1 MIAPSTRRSPGAPKQ
16 TRFLSQRFQRVEGE
30 KAPSGLRGQYAVVR
44 QGREVLGLVAVDGEL
59 GIWYT
64 PRAEDQA
71 ELRRQGFRYSH
82 HDLLA
87 HLYFDLLAAGAPR
100 PAAATHPPAV
110 AAPLQWAARAT
121 AASQAPASPFEEPTL
136 AYAGAG
142 RSR

>member
-1 MIAPSTRRSPGAPKQ
+1 MIAPNGRRSPSAPKP
-16 TRFLSQRFQRVEGE
+16 TRFLSQRFQRVAGE
-30 KAPSGLRGQYAVVR
+30 KAPPGLRGQYAVVR

-100 PAAATHPPAV
+100 WAAATHPPAV

-121 AASQAPASPFEEPTL
+121 PASPAPAARLEEPTL
-136 AYAGAG
+136 AGAAAG

>member
-1 MIAPSTRRSPGAPKQ
+1 MIAPNGRRSPSAPKP
-16 TRFLSQRFQRVEGE
+16 TRFLSQRFQRVAGE
-30 KAPSGLRGQYAVVR
+30 KAPPGLRGQYAVVR

-87 HLYFDLLAAGAPR
+87 RLYFDLLATSAPR
-100 PAAATHPPAV
+100 RAAATHPPAV

-121 AASQAPASPFEEPTL
+121 PASPTAASRLEEPTL
-136 AYAGAG
+136 AGAAAG